1 MKEPLPTSLPADV
14 IPFNRACL
22 TGRELEYVTEA
33 ITRGPL
39 SGDGPF
45 TARCHALISPAAVG
59 RSRRA
64 APTLIVTPS
73 RSKNSSSGITYFLVI
88 AK

>member
-45 TARCHALISPAAVG
+45 TARGKIKGPAVAG
-59 RSRRA
+59 A
-64 APTLIVTPS
+64 
-73 RSKNSSSGITYFLVI
+73 SGASV
-88 AK
+88 